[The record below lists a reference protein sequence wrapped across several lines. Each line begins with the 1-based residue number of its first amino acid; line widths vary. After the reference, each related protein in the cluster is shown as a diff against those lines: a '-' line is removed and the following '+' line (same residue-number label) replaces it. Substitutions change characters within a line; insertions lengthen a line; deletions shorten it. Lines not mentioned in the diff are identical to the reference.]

1 MRPSKKD
8 QQSYEDA
15 NRDINEAGNSRHP
28 GLIMVRLG
36 DHYRKRDSSE
46 TKGAWVQLCNT
57 ADYTE
62 HDDGK
67 KVIDQ
72 IVWRKVNLKGS
83 DKDAQKGSDQ
93 TTTSRHGGTL

>member
-46 TKGAWVQLCNT
+46 TKGA
-57 ADYTE
+57 
-62 HDDGK
+62 
-67 KVIDQ
+67 
-72 IVWRKVNLKGS
+72 
-83 DKDAQKGSDQ
+83 
-93 TTTSRHGGTL
+93 